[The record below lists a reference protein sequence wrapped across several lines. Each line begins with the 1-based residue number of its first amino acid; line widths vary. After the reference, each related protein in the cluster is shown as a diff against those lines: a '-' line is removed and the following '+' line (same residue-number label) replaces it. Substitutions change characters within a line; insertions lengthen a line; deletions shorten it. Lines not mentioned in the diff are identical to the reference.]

1 MVEAIRVTV
10 PCSTHSRRLCCWRLL
25 KYCISSRYKRMPP
38 DAPSVPMSESTDLMS
53 LVEAVVPLSLCS
65 CIPLPAAMMLATV
78 VLPTPDGP

>member
-1 MVEAIRVTV
+1 
-10 PCSTHSRRLCCWRLL
+10 
-25 KYCISSRYKRMPP
+25 
-38 DAPSVPMSESTDLMS
+38 MSASTDLMS